1 MRKELQAALD
11 AAKNLPSEELP
22 ALAGDLEL
30 IRVTILARLAAPPQ
44 EREDKLIGI
53 KQAAKRLGRSRDYL
67 YRAKNLPFR
76 RQNVD
81 GGKLLFSSL
90 GIDAY
95 LKRAK

>member
-1 MRKELQAALD
+1 MRKELVAALD
-11 AAKNLPSEELP
+11 AAKNLPLADLP

-30 IRVTILARLAAPPQ
+30 IRVTFLARLAAPPL

-76 RQNVD
+76 RQNVV
-81 GGKLLFSSL
+81 GGKLLFSSAGL
-90 GIDAY
+90 DAY
-95 LKRAK
+95 LKKSK